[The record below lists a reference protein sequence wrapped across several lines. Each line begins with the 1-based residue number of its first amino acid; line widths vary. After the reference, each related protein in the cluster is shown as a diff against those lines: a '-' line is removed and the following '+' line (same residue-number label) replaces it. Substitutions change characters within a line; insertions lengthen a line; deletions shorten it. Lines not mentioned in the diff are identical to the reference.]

1 MTDDEFDL
9 LDELYFLQSY
19 DYLKNKLGWE
29 DERLL
34 VTLDLLLQKAW
45 IKCYSGPEEEIF
57 TPPALKENGNE
68 LYYLASKQGLLRHN
82 TR

>member
-19 DYLKNKLGWE
+19 EYLKNKLDWE
-29 DERLL
+29 DQRLL
-34 VTLDLLLQKAW
+34 FTLESLLKKGW

-57 TPPALKENGNE
+57 GTLSWLPKVKNCITWPVSRGF
-68 LYYLASKQGLLRHN
+68 
-82 TR
+82 

>member
-19 DYLKNKLGWE
+19 EYLKNKLDWE
-29 DERLL
+29 DQRLL
-34 VTLDLLLQKAW
+34 FTLESLLKKGW

-57 TPPALKENGNE
+57 GTPQLATKGKE
-68 LYYLASKQGLLRHN
+68 LYYLASKQGLLTHN
-82 TR
+82 TL

>member
-19 DYLKNKLGWE
+19 DYLKKKLGWE

-34 VTLDLLLQKAW
+34 VTLDLLLKKAW
-45 IKCYSGPEEEIF
+45 IKCYSSPEEELF
-57 TPPALKENGNE
+57 TPPALNESGKE
-68 LYYLASKQGLLRHN
+68 LHYLATKQGLLRHN
-82 TR
+82 TL

>member
-19 DYLKNKLGWE
+19 EYLKNKLDWE

-34 VTLDLLLQKAW
+34 FTLESLLKKEW

-57 TPPALKENGNE
+57 APPSLTINGKE
-68 LYYLASKQGLLRHN
+68 LYYLASKQGLLNHN
-82 TR
+82 TL

>member
-34 VTLDLLLQKAW
+34 VTLDLLLRKAW
-45 IKCYSGPEEEIF
+45 IKCYSSPEEEIF
-57 TPPALKENGNE
+57 NTPALNENGKE
-68 LYYLASKQGLLRHN
+68 LHYLATKQGLLIHN